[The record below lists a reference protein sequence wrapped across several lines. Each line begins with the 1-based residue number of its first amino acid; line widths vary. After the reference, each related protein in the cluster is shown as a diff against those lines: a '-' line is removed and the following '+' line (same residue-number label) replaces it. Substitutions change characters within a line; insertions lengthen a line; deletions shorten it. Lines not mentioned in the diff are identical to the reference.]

1 MAAVGVPPE
10 MVDGF
15 AVHCLASGSSANC
28 VLVTTPEGALLIDA
42 GIGVRTLRTYL
53 DERGVS
59 AGNLHGI
66 CVTHEHGDHIAAA
79 IPLACRWKAPVVS
92 TSGTLGALVR
102 ADSLRRSPPARTVL
116 RNDEISLGPFVVR
129 SFPVSHDAAEP
140 CGYRVEWRGHA
151 VALATDT
158 GVITP
163 EWRAAAVGCELL
175 VVEANHDI
183 ERLRL
188 GPYPVSLKRRILSA
202 DGHLDNR
209 SAAEWVLAHTSEH
222 GPTAVWWAH
231 LSETNNTP
239 GLVRKEWETA
249 WKSAGLRASPAA
261 TAVAGRDVP
270 SLVHRPGGTAVQRT
284 LF

>member
-1 MAAVGVPPE
+1 VI
-10 MVDGF
+10 DGF

-42 GIGVRTLRTYL
+42 GVGIRTLRGWL
-53 DERGVS
+53 AERGV
-59 AGNLHGI
+59 APEAVHGI

-79 IPLACRWKAPVVS
+79 VPWACRHGAPLVA
-92 TSGTLGALVR
+92 TAGTVEAVAR
-102 ADSLRRSPPARTVL
+102 QDARRRTPPAVVVGRS
-116 RNDEISLGPFVVR
+116 DEVSVGPFVVR
-129 SFPVSHDAAEP
+129 SFPTAHDAAEP
-140 CGYRVEWRGHA
+140 CGFRVEWRGRA

-158 GVITP
+158 GVATP
-163 EWRAAAVGCELL
+163 EWRAACVGCELL
-175 VVEANHDI
+175 VVEANHDLD
-183 ERLRL
+183 RLRL
-188 GPYPVSLKRRILSA
+188 GPYPPHLKRRILSA
-202 DGHLDNR
+202 TGHLDNR
-209 SAAEWVLAHTSEH
+209 SAARFVLEHVSEH
-222 GPTAVWWAH
+222 GPAAVWWAH
-231 LSETNNTP
+231 LSEVNNTP